1 MGNIIRKIIILLF
14 EKYAY
19 DYWID
24 IQDKKQ
30 KEEFIKEH
38 KLEGCSEEEFNEYWL
53 DYHNKDKE
61 DAYDAGVADGINKAI
76 ENNLTD

>member
-1 MGNIIRKIIILLF
+1 MKKIIIWLF

-24 IQDKKQ
+24 EQERKQ
-30 KEEFIKEH
+30 KQEFIDEH
-38 KLEGCSEEEFNEYWL
+38 KLQGCSEEEFNEYWI

-61 DAYDAGVADGINKAI
+61 QIYDAGFSDGIEKAY
-76 ENNLTD
+76 NNYDL